1 MRAIV
6 VGSCLVA
13 LGLAGAA
20 CAGTGTVAG
29 GKELSGQAWFQEL
42 SGSVAGKN
50 GAASGTATVRPADAT
65 APGFAVSLKT
75 IGSLVLDLAYTP
87 LEVKTAFDSATS
99 FSIGGV
105 TFGAVSGGTLDY
117 RMSIV
122 EPGLRWIVLDNKW
135 FRLCGSGNLKIASTD
150 IKLNTATQSYRFNHT
165 VPIPMA
171 GVSGQV
177 NFTNN
182 IKAYGSMK
190 FLDFSLGSLS
200 TSVHDWELGAIFD
213 WTPKGLHT
221 FRAAGGYR
229 KLSVDLFSDRGQPDE
244 SSIGVRH
251 QGPFVEL
258 ATSF

>member
-1 MRAIV
+1 M
-6 VGSCLVA
+6 A
-13 LGLAGAA
+13 LATAA

-29 GKELSGQAWFQEL
+29 GKELSGQVWFQEL
-42 SGSVAGKN
+42 SGSLAGRN
-50 GAASGTATVRPADAT
+50 GAMSGTATVAPKENA
-65 APGFAVSLKT
+65 APGFSVTVKT
-75 IGSLVLDLAYTP
+75 FGSLCFDLSYVP
-87 LEVKTAFDSATS
+87 LEVKTTFDSATA
-99 FSIGGV
+99 FAIGGV

-122 EPGLRWIVLDNKW
+122 EPGLRWIALDNKW
-135 FRLCGSGNLKIASTD
+135 FRLCTSANLKIASTD
-150 IKLNTATQSYRFNHT
+150 IKLNTPTTSYRFDHT

-182 IKAYGSMK
+182 LKAYGSMK

-200 TSVHDWELGAIFD
+200 TTVHDWELGAIFD

-229 KLSVDLFSDRGQPDE
+229 KLSVDLFSDRGQSDE

-251 QGPFVEL
+251 QGPFAEL